1 MRDLVENILNLAA
14 FWPWR
19 TSGMSVDECSGSF
32 FITCYQVKFI
42 GDNKL

>member
-1 MRDLVENILNLAA
+1 MRDLIGKILNLAA
-14 FWPWR
+14 FLPWH

-32 FITCYQVKFI
+32 FVTWYQDNFI

>member
-32 FITCYQVKFI
+32 FIAWYQDNFI
-42 GDNKL
+42 GVNKL